1 MYAHAADI
9 LQAGQICMSTERI
22 IVHSSIADKFK
33 VCLAETVKK
42 MFGSVEN
49 TPILV
54 TAESEARNRSL
65 IDDALSKG
73 AKKLEI
79 FTPSENDTHER
90 VKTRMRPVIL
100 EGIDKSMSLYAGE
113 SFGASVSWYTYETE
127 DEMIELANDT
137 EYGLAASIYAD
148 NLRVAFR
155 VADRLDSG
163 AVHINSMTVHDEFS
177 LPHGGVKKSGFGRF
191 NGTQGLEEF
200 LYYKTVTWM
209 E

>member
-1 MYAHAADI
+1 
-9 LQAGQICMSTERI
+9 MSTERI
-22 IVHSSIADKFK
+22 IVHSSIAEKFK
-33 VCLAETVKK
+33 TVLSETVNK
-42 MFGSVEN
+42 MFGSVEA

-54 TAESEARNRSL
+54 TAESATRNKTL

-73 AKKLEI
+73 AKKVDI
-79 FTPSENDTHER
+79 FAESPDHGHES

-100 EGIDKSMSLYAGE
+100 EGINKSMDLYAGE

-137 EYGLAASIYAD
+137 EYGLAASVYAED
-148 NLRVAFR
+148 LRAAFR

-191 NGTQGLEEF
+191 NGAQGLDEF